1 MCSPILQGSEL
12 TYAELTL
19 RGNRRIPPNCYQ
31 PVQVSNIQ
39 RPQLL
44 PMSTLTRRQ
53 PIQEPTIYAQVAS
66 HSKPIY
72 VPPPHPYMSR
82 ASDETTA
89 ETPLIGHD
97 NKVTTNIRSA
107 LAVLCERFTA
117 FVNNRD
123 RNFRKG
129 SFSYMNGSFERSGLP
144 GAG

>member
-1 MCSPILQGSEL
+1 MHLISQGSEL
-12 TYAELTL
+12 TYAELSL

-44 PMSTLTRRQ
+44 AMSTLTRRQ

-82 ASDETTA
+82 SNDDTTA

-97 NKVTTNIRSA
+97 NKVTINRFYRSTCLWKQA
-107 LAVLCERFTA
+107 NWCNANCNFASTPLV
-117 FVNNRD
+117 FV
-123 RNFRKG
+123 
-129 SFSYMNGSFERSGLP
+129 
-144 GAG
+144 